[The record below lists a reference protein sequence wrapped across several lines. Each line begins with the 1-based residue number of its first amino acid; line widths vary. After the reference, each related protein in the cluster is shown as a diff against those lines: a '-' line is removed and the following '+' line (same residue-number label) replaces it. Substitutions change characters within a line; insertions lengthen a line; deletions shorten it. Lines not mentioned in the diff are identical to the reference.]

1 MTLLLTPW
9 NHVHYVTYIKNN
21 VQNGVVIFIDNLFDS
36 ELQSDMIK
44 GSIDLGKY
52 TCEPSD
58 GNAI

>member
-1 MTLLLTPW
+1 
-9 NHVHYVTYIKNN
+9 
-21 VQNGVVIFIDNLFDS
+21 VQNGAVFLKDNLFDS

-58 GNAI
+58 GNDIWLAPMYN